1 MTRLHSL
8 HWAAQGYHPLSGL
21 YWLAARGL
29 TWALEIYI
37 AKLNYI
43 HLYHL
48 TYYYWHTLGNRV
60 FQVHVLLF
68 HSLKC
73 VTLFF
78 CLREIIV
85 FLHDRDKKEFRNQNE
100 IQCLISVW
108 LKRYLPW
115 WCPRSSSFLG
125 LFGTGMSVSSTSS
138 MSWRPWLTASW
149 WPWPS
154 ARWWSRSLRWMRSF

>member
-37 AKLNYI
+37 TKLNYI

-48 TYYYWHTLGNRV
+48 TFYYWHTLGNRV

-68 HSLKC
+68 HSMEC
-73 VTLFF
+73 VTSFF
-78 CLREIIV
+78 FARGRSSYS
-85 FLHDRDKKEFRNQNE
+85 FMHRDKQEYRNTCTKMKYN
-100 IQCLISVW
+100 VW
-108 LKRYLPW
+108 YLLKRYLPW

-138 MSWRPWLTASW
+138 VSWRPWPTASW

-154 ARWWSRSLRWMRSF
+154 ARWW

>member
-37 AKLNYI
+37 AKYGKIKFI

-68 HSLKC
+68 HSMEC
-73 VTLFF
+73 VTSFF
-78 CLREIIV
+78 
-85 FLHDRDKKEFRNQNE
+85 FLLEGDHHIPSCIETNKNIETKMKYN
-100 IQCLISVW
+100 VW
-108 LKRYLPW
+108 YLLKRYLPW

-138 MSWRPWLTASW
+138 VSWRPWPTASW

-154 ARWWSRSLRWMRSF
+154 ARWW

>member
-1 MTRLHSL
+1 MTHLHSL

-48 TYYYWHTLGNRV
+48 AYFYWHTLGNRV

-68 HSLKC
+68 HSMEC
-73 VTLFF
+73 VTPFF
-78 CLREIIV
+78 FARGRSSYS
-85 FLHDRDKKEFRNQNE
+85 FMHRDKKELETKMKYN
-100 IQCLISVW
+100 VW
-108 LKRYLPW
+108 YLLKCHLPW

-125 LFGTGMSVSSTSS
+125 LFRTGMSVSSTSS
-138 MSWRPWLTASW
+138 VSWRPWPTASW

-154 ARWWSRSLRWMRSF
+154 ARWW